1 MNGETLMQESK
12 GYQLLTERITKEIT
26 IEHILV
32 VLKTKF
38 PTELV
43 DALVPALQK
52 IEDLERLKDLYRQT
66 IHARSIHAFA
76 QKLID

>member
-1 MNGETLMQESK
+1 MRESK
-12 GYQLLTERITKEIT
+12 FYQLERKRILRENT
-26 IEHILV
+26 INHISV

-38 PTELV
+38 STELV
-43 DALVPALQK
+43 DALRPALEN
-52 IEDLERLKDLYRQT
+52 INDLERLEDLYIQS

>member
-1 MNGETLMQESK
+1 MQESK
-12 GYQLLTERITKEIT
+12 FYQLMVKENT

-38 PTELV
+38 PPELV
-43 DALVPALQK
+43 DALVPALQD
-52 IEDLERLKDLYRQT
+52 INDLERLEDLYLQT
-66 IHARSIHAFA
+66 IHASSIQAFA